1 MSQPTAEHMLRELE
15 SLVGDWTMEAR
26 WPDGTPWPGGGHVTF
41 RWHPSGAHLVQH
53 GTVELP
59 EAPENVSVIGCD
71 AANGTYTQLYSD
83 ERGVCR
89 IYEMSI
95 GEASG
100 GSGATASRSRSA
112 SRRPSA
118 KTATRSPG
126 GGRSPRTAAPSR
138 PTSTSSIA
146 GCGRESTQRA
156 RLDRARVWVFSTSI
170 SAPSSFSSP
179 TVASIVCRSEVR
191 PGSHA

>member
-1 MSQPTAEHMLRELE
+1 MGQPTAEHMLRELE
-15 SLVGDWTMEAR
+15 SLVGEWTMEAR
-26 WPDGTPWPGGGHVTF
+26 WPDGTPWPGGGVVTF

-95 GEASG
+95 GDGEWRLWRDGEPFSQ
-100 GSGATASRSRSA
+100 RF
-112 SRRPSA
+112 
-118 KTATRSPG
+118 
-126 GGRSPRTAAPSR
+126 TAAFSEDGNTITGR
-138 PTSTSSIA
+138 WEIA
-146 GCGRESTQRA
+146 EEGRTYATDFDVVYR
-156 RLDRARVWVFSTSI
+156 RVQT
-170 SAPSSFSSP
+170 
-179 TVASIVCRSEVR
+179 
-191 PGSHA
+191 